1 MIFSLVMSLT
11 SNVWTLLLRP
21 WLLQH
26 ITLSAGITVFPKNN
40 HGLLM
45 QPHKNM
51 ISNLNLAI
59 SDSKNILPNAN
70 TVINLAML
78 PNNVL
83 SYTPGKLQ
91 PTAPLPPKVQTSDGS
106 LICYIT

>member
-1 MIFSLVMSLT
+1 
-11 SNVWTLLLRP
+11 
-21 WLLQH
+21 
-26 ITLSAGITVFPKNN
+26 
-40 HGLLM
+40 M

-51 ISNLNLAI
+51 IPNLNLAI

-70 TVINLAML
+70 IVINLAML

-91 PTAPLPPKVQTSDGS
+91 PTAPLPPKVQTSAGS
-106 LICYIT
+106 LILLHHITSPLKYLICTYTLNMMAQMRCLLKTVQV